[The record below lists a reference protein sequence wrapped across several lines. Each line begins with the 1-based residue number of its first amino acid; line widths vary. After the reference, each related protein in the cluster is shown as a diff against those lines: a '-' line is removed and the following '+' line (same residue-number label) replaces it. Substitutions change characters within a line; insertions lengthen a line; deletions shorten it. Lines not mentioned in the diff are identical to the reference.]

1 MVKKIYKKIGLPILL
16 TLAAACLCGCS
27 LDWFGLFASSDLD
40 ERLKERDNLKFLA
53 ANDWTRMDLGRN
65 YSFIVVSDTHI
76 HNGNTYGLEGFES
89 IIKDPAKNIKFMV
102 VTGDVTQ
109 NGSKSD
115 LAKFIDIAVNKFGVP
130 CYPLIGN
137 HDVYSGGWSS
147 WKELIG
153 STNYRIDGGSVT
165 LLIMD
170 SANLYLGKEQMDWL
184 ERELK
189 SAAGRVFVFTH
200 GNLFTQN
207 IYDPQQLDDKN
218 ERARVT
224 SILRNKCDAMF
235 MGHVH
240 EWFFNDV
247 GNVKYITVNAFRDV
261 VKTNASYCLVTV
273 TADNVRYDVETLPV
287 DGAK

>member
-1 MVKKIYKKIGLPILL
+1 MVKKICKKIRLPILL
-16 TLAAACLCGCS
+16 PLTAICLCGCA
-27 LDWFGLFASSDLD
+27 LDWLGFFVSSDLD
-40 ERLKERDNLKFLA
+40 ERLKERDNLVFLA
-53 ANDWTRMDLGRN
+53 ANNWTKMELDRN

-76 HNGNTYGLEGFES
+76 HNGNTYGLEGFEN
-89 IIKDPAKNIKFMV
+89 IIKNPANNIRFMV
-102 VTGDVTQ
+102 VTGDITQ

-115 LAKFIDIAVNKFGVP
+115 LALFIDIAVNQFGIP

-137 HDVYSGGWSS
+137 HDVYSGGWSA

-170 SANLYLGKEQMDWL
+170 SANLYLGKDQMDWL

-189 SAAGRVFVFTH
+189 SAVGSVFVFTH
-200 GNLFTQN
+200 GNLFTKN
-207 IYDPQQLDDKN
+207 IYDPQQLDDMN
-218 ERARVT
+218 ERARVA

-240 EWFFNDV
+240 EWFVNEA
-247 GNVKYITVNAFRDV
+247 GGVKYVTVNAFRDV
-261 VKTNASYCLVTV
+261 VKTNSSYCLVTV
-273 TADNVRYDVETLPV
+273 NGGDVRYDFKTLA
-287 DGAK
+287 GGGK